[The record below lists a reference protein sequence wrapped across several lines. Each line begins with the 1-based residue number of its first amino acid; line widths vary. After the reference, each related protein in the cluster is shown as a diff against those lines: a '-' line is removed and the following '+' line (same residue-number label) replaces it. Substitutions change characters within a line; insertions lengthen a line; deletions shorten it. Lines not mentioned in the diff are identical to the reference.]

1 VVVTAAI
8 MLAIM
13 LAMLVV
19 VWMSVDR
26 YLSRLLM
33 NGWGLIDCTYGMKK
47 RKKRKKRRVE
57 AGKKTPSSK

>member
-1 VVVTAAI
+1 LVVVTAAI

-33 NGWGLIDCTYGMKK
+33 NGWGLIDCM
-47 RKKRKKRRVE
+47 V
-57 AGKKTPSSK
+57 